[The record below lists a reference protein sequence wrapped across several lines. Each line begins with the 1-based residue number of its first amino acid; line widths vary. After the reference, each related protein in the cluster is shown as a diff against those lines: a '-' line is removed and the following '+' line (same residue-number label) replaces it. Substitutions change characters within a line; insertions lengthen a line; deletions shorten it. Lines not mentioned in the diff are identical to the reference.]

1 MSEHQSPSPV
11 AAAEGEGDPI
21 VSSTPASKPLVDRL
35 QAVERT
41 VIEIAGLLNRQLPD
55 RLSKESESAKS
66 HLAALAR
73 ELGAAFRTL
82 LEDIR
87 DLRGAIGEVVSGSE
101 DRLSRAVTGAETR
114 LADAVTRVS
123 ETLGRRLD
131 ESVEAA
137 GTQAEGLR
145 DLLDRD
151 RVTLRERLDNSSAA
165 IQGRLDETVAALRA
179 LLDEVAA
186 GLKADLEAFRVLP
199 VQLGEGVAAVRDA
212 VGEIA
217 AAHARIEDR
226 LSEVAAATSE
236 EAMRDR
242 VDQTGEALA
251 EKLGEAAGSMRW
263 ELQDAVKGV
272 REQLS
277 SLAEGVSAV
286 QAETGERATALQEGL
301 VRVDKLAEAVETI
314 GRRRGFKQIV
324 ESDQRIRD
332 EQAAMVDRLAEVGEV
347 LSTHME
353 EVRAELG
360 ELQRAA
366 RDAQAGV
373 LAEEIR
379 RRVVDELVTEQMVEA
394 MVERVQGTF
403 EARLQEVLER
413 VESRLEASMPASE
426 PTQRRGRF
434 RRKEQP

>member
-1 MSEHQSPSPV
+1 MSKHQSPGPV

-21 VSSTPASKPLVDRL
+21 VTSTPASKPLVDRL

-41 VIEIAGLLNRQLPD
+41 VNEIAGLLNRQLPD
-55 RLSKESESAKS
+55 RLSKESESAKT

-73 ELGAAFRTL
+73 EIGAAFRTL

-101 DRLSRAVTGAETR
+101 DRLSRAVTGAEAR
-114 LADAVTRVS
+114 LSDAVTRVS
-123 ETLGRRLD
+123 ETLGRRLE
-131 ESVEAA
+131 ESAEAA

-226 LSEVAAATSE
+226 LSEVAAATTE

-242 VDQTGEALA
+242 VDRTGETLA
-251 EKLGEAAGSMRW
+251 EKFGEAAGSMRW
-263 ELQDAVKGV
+263 ELQDALKDV

-301 VRVDKLAEAVETI
+301 ARVDKLAEAVETI
-314 GRRRGFKQIV
+314 GRRRGFRQVV

-360 ELQRAA
+360 ELQVAA

-413 VESRLEASMPASE
+413 VESRLGASVPASE
-426 PTQRRGRF
+426 PAQRRGRF
-434 RRKEQP
+434 RRKEQS